1 MSKKRLSAARLAARA
16 AAREFK
22 RKEAAMASVEE
33 LAAVLGVGLNQ
44 AYVALQMGNSGAA
57 FWPSLADQPQDHRSH
72 HERRALR
79 DDRRLNRS
87 RPVVRRRELNGHP
100 RQGCGPERRNARSRE

>member
-16 AAREFK
+16 AAREAK

-44 AYVALQMGNSGAA
+44 AYVAVTMGQIPAVRFGRRWLISRKTIDRIVNGENLSPTVAA
-57 FWPSLADQPQDHRSH
+57 
-72 HERRALR
+72 
-79 DDRRLNRS
+79 
-87 RPVVRRRELNGHP
+87 
-100 RQGCGPERRNARSRE
+100 

>member
-16 AAREFK
+16 AARESK

-44 AYVALQMGNSGAA
+44 AYVALQMGQI
-57 FWPSLADQPQDHRSH
+57 P
-72 HERRALR
+72 ALR
-79 DDRRLNRS
+79 FGRRWLISRKTIDRIT
-87 RPVVRRRELNGHP
+87 NGEIP
-100 RQGCGPERRNARSRE
+100 ATTAA